1 MKFTVSS
8 IEDLRQVSDVIK
20 TMSNTY
26 RVICLD
32 GDLGA
37 GKTTL
42 VKDLGKVLGISDNI
56 SSPTFSIVNEYEDS
70 ENNPVYHFDLYRLK
84 DEEEALDIGI
94 EEYLYSGDLCIIEW
108 ANMFPGLIPS
118 KHLEISIN
126 LVGEKNR
133 EITLVEHD

>member
-1 MKFTVSS
+1 MKFVVRS
-8 IEDLRQVSDVIK
+8 IDELRQVSDAIK
-20 TMSNTY
+20 EKSKNY
-26 RVICLD
+26 KIICLD

-56 SSPTFSIVNEYEDS
+56 SSPTFSIINEYEDRDHH
-70 ENNPVYHFDLYRLK
+70 PIYHFDFYRLK

-94 EEYLYSGDLCIIEW
+94 EEYLYSGHICIIEW
-108 ANMFPGLIPS
+108 SRMFPDLIPS

-133 EITLVEHD
+133 EITLVEHG

>member
-8 IEDLRQVSDVIK
+8 IGDLRQVSDVIK
-20 TMSNTY
+20 DMSKTY
-26 RVICLD
+26 KVICLD

-42 VKDLGKVLGISDNI
+42 VKDLGEVLGISDNI

-70 ENNPVYHFDLYRLK
+70 EHNPIYHFDLYRLK

-108 ANMFPGLIPS
+108 ANMFPGLIPP

-133 EITLVEHD
+133 EITLVEHG

>member
-1 MKFTVSS
+1 MKFVVSS
-8 IEDLRQVSDVIK
+8 IGDLRQVSEAIK
-20 TMSNTY
+20 EKSKKFK
-26 RVICLD
+26 VICLD

-42 VKDLGKVLGISDNI
+42 VKDLGEVLGISDNI
-56 SSPTFSIVNEYEDS
+56 SSPTFSIINEYEDDGRK
-70 ENNPVYHFDLYRLK
+70 PIYHFDFYRLK

-108 ANMFPGLIPS
+108 ASMFPDLIPS
-118 KHLEISIN
+118 RHLEISIN

-133 EITLVEHD
+133 EITLVEHG